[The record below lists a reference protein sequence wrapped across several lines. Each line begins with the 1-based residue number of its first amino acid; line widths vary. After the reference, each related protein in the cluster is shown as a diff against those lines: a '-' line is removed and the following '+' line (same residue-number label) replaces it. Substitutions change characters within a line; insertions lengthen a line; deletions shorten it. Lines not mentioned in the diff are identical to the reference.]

1 MLFFFKLKTAY
12 GVLISDWSSDVCSSD
27 HRIALLVTRHG
38 DLGHEQ
44 TVALRAIDQFG
55 PYVHSRKKQTA
66 RIRELSADDL
76 AASCGIDGDVSELEH
91 ALFRISAAV
100 LQLELHLRRATTARY
115 VTGKQLLAQ
124 AQHRSEEHTSEL
136 QSLMRLSYA
145 VFCLNKKKTKKQ
157 R

>member
-1 MLFFFKLKTAY
+1 MR
-12 GVLISDWSSDVCSSD
+12 ISDWSSDVCSSD
-27 HRIALLVTRHG
+27 LLHLVFRTDDEDGRIALLVTRHG

-115 VTGKQLLAQ
+115 EIG
-124 AQHRSEEHTSEL
+124 REH
-136 QSLMRLSYA
+136 
-145 VFCLNKKKTKKQ
+145 V
-157 R
+157 

>member
-1 MLFFFKLKTAY
+1 MR
-12 GVLISDWSSDVCSSD
+12 ISDWSSDVCSSD
-27 HRIALLVTRHG
+27 L
-38 DLGHEQ
+38 
-44 TVALRAIDQFG
+44 G

-124 AQHRSEEHTSEL
+124 AQIGRASCRERVC
-136 QSLMRLSYA
+136 QY
-145 VFCLNKKKTKKQ
+145 V
-157 R
+157 

>member
-1 MLFFFKLKTAY
+1 MIRRPPRSTRTDTLCPYTTLFR
-12 GVLISDWSSDVCSSD
+12 S
-27 HRIALLVTRHG
+27 
-38 DLGHEQ
+38 
-44 TVALRAIDQFG
+44 LRANDQFG

-124 AQHRSEEHTSEL
+124 AQHIGA
-136 QSLMRLSYA
+136 RLLDVQDRKS
-145 VFCLNKKKTKKQ
+145 VV
-157 R
+157 